1 MEAGS
6 LDGDSAPC
14 SRQAWRLA
22 AWMVILKPASDSK
35 WICVDF
41 MDLGMFW
48 GEKVFQPVRRDYA
61 GVVALKKL
69 CHLGTSIPM
78 TEPGGLQTWRLA
90 AWMVILHRA
99 AGRHGG
105 WQLGW

>member
-22 AWMVILKPASDSK
+22 AWMVILQPASDSK

-41 MDLGMFW
+41 MDFGGVLG
-48 GEKVFQPVRRDYA
+48 GERFPA
-61 GVVALKKL
+61 
-69 CHLGTSIPM
+69 CGT
-78 TEPGGLQTWRLA
+78 GLDGSRGPKETLQSWN
-90 AWMVILHRA
+90 LHSDD
-99 AGRHGG
+99 
-105 WQLGW
+105 

>member
-22 AWMVILKPASDSK
+22 AWMVILQPANDSK

-41 MDLGMFW
+41 IDLGVFW
-48 GEKVFQPVRRDYA
+48 GQKVANLCRRI
-61 GVVALKKL
+61 
-69 CHLGTSIPM
+69 TRESWP
-78 TEPGGLQTWRLA
+78 
-90 AWMVILHRA
+90 
-99 AGRHGG
+99 
-105 WQLGW
+105 

>member
-22 AWMVILKPASDSK
+22 AWMVILQPAGDSK

-41 MDLGMFW
+41 MDLGVFW
-48 GEKVFQPVRRDYA
+48 GEKVA
-61 GVVALKKL
+61 NL
-69 CHLGTSIPM
+69 
-78 TEPGGLQTWRLA
+78 
-90 AWMVILHRA
+90 
-99 AGRHGG
+99 
-105 WQLGW
+105 